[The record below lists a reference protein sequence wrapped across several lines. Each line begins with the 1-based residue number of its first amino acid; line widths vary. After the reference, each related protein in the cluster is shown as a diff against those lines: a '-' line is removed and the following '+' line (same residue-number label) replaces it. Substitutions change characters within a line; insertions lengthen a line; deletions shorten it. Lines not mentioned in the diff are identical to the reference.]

1 MTVWPPQNLSHNLN
15 ICFVYCSYFSA
26 NLMFV
31 IGFAVPT
38 NLIIYLVTTKNTGG
52 VCGEKVRGTSSGGKQ
67 VGCISSGEV

>member
-1 MTVWPPQNLSHNLN
+1 
-15 ICFVYCSYFSA
+15 
-26 NLMFV
+26 MFV